1 MGEKEEKV
9 ITSLIMED
17 LNKKVQ
23 ISVLMNLLIQKG
35 IITMDEY
42 EEKYRDAMLHVAE
55 LGEKQLSEFEQK

>member
-23 ISVLMNLLIQKG
+23 ISVLIDLLIQKG

-42 EEKYRDAMLHVAE
+42 EEKYGNAMLHVAE
-55 LGEKQLSEFEQK
+55 FGKKQLAEFKQK